1 SADFCQPIPAPCDAG
16 STRQIGRS
24 PRVMRTHLHAYARRI
39 YGHAFRTGN
48 YRRIVANNYKE
59 LETKRRRNGPNLE
72 EYAAAE
78 YKSYIGE
85 TKYLKLL
92 KKDDIS
98 RIIIR
103 GDKNAKR
110 DSYRN
115 VLPIIKWYLEGA
127 VEGIDK
133 MSGSTLTKAIG
144 LE

>member
-1 SADFCQPIPAPCDAG
+1 MALITGIAIVHTTGMP
-16 STRQIGRS
+16 
-24 PRVMRTHLHAYARRI
+24 VAYSS
-39 YGHAFRTGN
+39 
-48 YRRIVANNYKE
+48 
-59 LETKRRRNGPNLE
+59 
-72 EYAAAE
+72 
-78 YKSYIGE
+78 SYIGE